1 LAFEFLDGNME
12 NELLKLLLPS
22 VVGLLGALLG
32 SVASYVAIKGK
43 MRIELMSHFR
53 RELRS
58 ERMVAY
64 REIWKALEPLALYAP
79 PEDLTLAKLKEMER
93 NLSKQYFEHGIFLST
108 ESRDRYFLLQD
119 AMQVI
124 IGARSK
130 SSDWLPLRTRDDRF
144 TLAEAQAR
152 ERALG
157 LEPVAEVGPRL
168 LAHRRRAKKNE
179 EMLRQIVSKW
189 NSSDEGHADFHLLRA
204 LGSRLRTCLAHDLEA
219 RGDIW
224 AGFGDEPR

>member
-1 LAFEFLDGNME
+1 ME
-12 NELLKLLLPS
+12 NDLLKLLLPS
-22 VVGLLGALLG
+22 LVGLLGALLG

-53 RELRS
+53 RELRG

-79 PEDLTLAKLKEMER
+79 PEDLTLAKLKELER
-93 NLSKQYFEHGIFLST
+93 NLSKHYFEHGIFLST
-108 ESRDRYFLLQD
+108 QSRDHYFLLQD

-157 LEPVAEVGPRL
+157 LEPVAEVGTSL
-168 LAHRRRAKKNE
+168 LGHHRRTKKNE
-179 EMLRQIVSKW
+179 EVPRQMVSKW

-219 RGDIW
+219 RGAIW
-224 AGFGDEPR
+224 AGFANEPH